1 MSGCKPLD
9 IPMPQNLKLLPHDER
24 KGKEDE
30 LLGNPKRYRKLISKL
45 LYVTITHPHIS
56 FCVQTLNQLMH
67 NPTKAHMVAA
77 KGVVRYLKG
86 CPIMG
91 LLISSE
97 GEPVLECFCDSNWVS
112 YGITKRSVTSY
123 LLKFGGSSVMWKAK
137 KQSTVSKSLTKAEYR
152 ALSMATFEIVS
163 TRVLL

>member
-1 MSGCKPLD
+1 MSGCKPLA

-30 LLGNPKRYRKLISKL
+30 LLGNPKRYRKLIGAHGSSKR
-45 LYVTITHPHIS
+45 
-56 FCVQTLNQLMH
+56 
-67 NPTKAHMVAA
+67 
-77 KGVVRYLKG
+77 VVRYLKG
-86 CPIMG
+86 CPVMG

-97 GEPVLECFCDSNWVS
+97 GEPVLECFCDSDWAS
-112 YGITKRSVTSY
+112 YGITRRLVTSY

-137 KQSTVSKSLTKAEYR
+137 KQSTVSKFLAEAEYR